1 MFLKK
6 NNIRYCSLQLCLR
19 RSIFLYLFSHPLLL
33 IFAMIYLLS
42 ISTVQGGVAVSPLQ
56 QQIDMK
62 PGHKAEFFIT
72 LSNVR
77 RSPQQEPQKL
87 QIELVD
93 FTVTL
98 DGTLKFGEEYKH
110 NRSAI
115 QWITLDIKELVLEPD
130 KERKIKGT
138 ITAPYQVEGDYWCA
152 VMITQPPPTK
162 GPGVNVALRTA
173 CGIFVRVNRRNY
185 IERFSIE
192 KTEVSLPDF
201 QTKDSKNQSNPS
213 ENLKEG
219 LQIYADVKNTGIISC
234 LGLGTAS
241 IYSENG
247 RKTASIPMHSN
258 RRHIQPGHTRQ
269 YQGVMSAPLP
279 PGDYTIKFIF
289 DSVSKRGRKAVEGK
303 KLHIDTTLAQEWDK
317 QSKDN
322 PEDVSLKVDP
332 ANIEKEL
339 ANGRFTTIFI
349 SVSNPNSSTLRANC
363 ELQTDSALKK
373 WFQIESKDF
382 TLAPGMRHSIVNH
395 INIPKSALSGDYE
408 GKLILKVQKA
418 GLSEQNNEKVV
429 EIPIKI
435 KVIQ

>member
-1 MFLKK
+1 M
-6 NNIRYCSLQLCLR
+6 NV
-19 RSIFLYLFSHPLLL
+19 SI
-33 IFAMIYLLS
+33 
-42 ISTVQGGVAVSPLQ
+42 VQGGVAVSPLQ

-115 QWITLDIKELVLEPD
+115 NWIVLDTKELVLEPE

-138 ITAPYQVEGDYWCA
+138 ITAPEQAEGDYWCA
-152 VMITQPPPTK
+152 VMISQPPPTK
-162 GPGVNVALRTA
+162 DSGVNIALRTA

-192 KTEVSLPDF
+192 KTEISLPDF
-201 QTKDSKNQSNPS
+201 QTKDNQNQPDPS
-213 ENLKEG
+213 GNLKEG

-234 LGLGTAS
+234 LSLGTAS
-241 IYSENG
+241 IYTENG
-247 RKTASIPMHSN
+247 RKIASIPMHSN
-258 RRHIQPGHTRQ
+258 RRHIQPGHIRQ
-269 YQGVMSAPLP
+269 FQGVMSAPLP
-279 PGDYTIKFIF
+279 SGDYIIKFIF
-289 DSVSKRGRKAVEGK
+289 DTVSKRGRKAVESK
-303 KLHIDTTLAQEWDK
+303 KLHIDTTLAQEWNK

-322 PEDVSLKVDP
+322 PEDVSLQVNP
-332 ANIEKEL
+332 AHIEKEL
-339 ANGRFTTIFI
+339 ANGRFTTIFV
-349 SVSNPNSSTLRANC
+349 SVLNSNASTLQANC
-363 ELQTDSALKK
+363 ELQTDSALKE

-382 TLAPGMRHSIVNH
+382 TLAPGMHHSIVNH

>member
-1 MFLKK
+1 M
-6 NNIRYCSLQLCLR
+6 NV
-19 RSIFLYLFSHPLLL
+19 SI
-33 IFAMIYLLS
+33 
-42 ISTVQGGVAVSPLQ
+42 VQGGVAVSPLQ

-115 QWITLDIKELVLEPD
+115 NWIVLDTKELVLEPE

-138 ITAPYQVEGDYWCA
+138 ITAPQQAEGDYWCA
-152 VMITQPPPTK
+152 VMISQPPPTK
-162 GPGVNVALRTA
+162 DSGVNIALRTA

-192 KTEVSLPDF
+192 KTEISLPDF
-201 QTKDSKNQSNPS
+201 QTKDNQNQPDPS
-213 ENLKEG
+213 GNLKEG
-219 LQIYADVKNTGIISC
+219 LQIYADVKNIGIISC
-234 LGLGTAS
+234 LSLGTAS
-241 IYSENG
+241 IYSESG
-247 RKTASIPMHSN
+247 RKIASIPMHSN
-258 RRHIQPGHTRQ
+258 RRHIQPGHIRQ
-269 YQGVMSAPLP
+269 FQGVMSAPLP
-279 PGDYTIKFIF
+279 SGDYIIKFMF
-289 DSVSKRGRKAVEGK
+289 DTVSKRGRKAVESK
-303 KLHIDTTLAQEWDK
+303 KLHIDTTLAQEWNK

-322 PEDVSLKVDP
+322 PEDVSLQVNP

-349 SVSNPNSSTLRANC
+349 SVLNSNASTLQANC
-363 ELQTDSALKK
+363 ELQTDSALKE

-382 TLAPGMRHSIVNH
+382 TLAPGMHHSIVNH

>member
-1 MFLKK
+1 M
-6 NNIRYCSLQLCLR
+6 NVSV
-19 RSIFLYLFSHPLLL
+19 
-33 IFAMIYLLS
+33 
-42 ISTVQGGVAVSPLQ
+42 VQGGVAVSPLQ

-115 QWITLDIKELVLEPD
+115 NWIVLDTKELVLEPD
-130 KERKIKGT
+130 KERKIKGI
-138 ITAPYQVEGDYWCA
+138 ITAPSQAEGDYWCA
-152 VMITQPPPTK
+152 VMISQPPPTK
-162 GPGVNVALRTA
+162 DSGVNIALRTA

-185 IERFSIE
+185 IERFAIE
-192 KTEVSLPDF
+192 KTEISLPDF
-201 QTKDSKNQSNPS
+201 QTKDNQNQPDPS
-213 ENLKEG
+213 GNLKEG

-234 LGLGTAS
+234 LSLGTAS
-241 IYSENG
+241 IYTENG
-247 RKTASIPMHSN
+247 RKIASIPMHSN
-258 RRHIQPGHTRQ
+258 RRHIQPGHIRQ
-269 YQGVMSAPLP
+269 FQGVMSAPLP
-279 PGDYTIKFIF
+279 PGDYIIKFIF
-289 DSVSKRGRKAVEGK
+289 DTVSKRGHKAVEGK
-303 KLHIDTTLAQEWDK
+303 KLHIDTTLAQEWNK

-322 PEDVSLKVDP
+322 PEDVSLQVNP
-332 ANIEKEL
+332 THIEKEL

-349 SVSNPNSSTLRANC
+349 SVLNSNASTLQANC
-363 ELQTDSALKK
+363 ELQTDSALKE

-382 TLAPGMRHSIVNH
+382 TLAPGMHHSIVNH